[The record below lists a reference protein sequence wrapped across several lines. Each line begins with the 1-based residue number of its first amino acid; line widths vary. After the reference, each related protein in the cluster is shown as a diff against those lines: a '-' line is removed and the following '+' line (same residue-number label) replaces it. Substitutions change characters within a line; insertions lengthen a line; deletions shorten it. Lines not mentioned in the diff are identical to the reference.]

1 MRDYEIRATKL
12 IVAPEGEQVYS
23 EMCTAVE
30 IKDEAAG
37 EFVLVSQTGRTD
49 IGQVA
54 ISPEEWPKIRDAID
68 RMISQCR
75 GVTSDV

>member
-23 EMCTAVE
+23 EMCTSVE

-49 IGQVA
+49 FGEVA

-75 GVTSDV
+75 GGTIDV